1 MGNTNMENDSKMT
14 GSIRNC
20 SWGYKCE
27 KTWDDLLALDVDR
40 TDHRYCDAC
49 EKNVHLCKTAD
60 ELSTS
65 VLLNRCV
72 AFHPKLVDQLG
83 ALAATSELEDINRS
97 NAKDFDPLEPLSIG
111 EIQAPYYTK

>member
-27 KTWDDLLALDVDR
+27 KTWDDLLAIDR

-49 EKNVHLCKTAD
+49 EKNVYLCKTAD

-83 ALAATSELEDINRS
+83 ALAATSELEDINRP

-111 EIQAPYYTK
+111 EIQTPYYTK

>member
-1 MGNTNMENDSKMT
+1 MENDPKMT

-27 KTWDDLLALDVDR
+27 KTWDDLLAIDR

-49 EKNVHLCKTAD
+49 EKNVYLCKTTE

-83 ALAATSELEDINRS
+83 ALAATSELEDINRP

-111 EIQAPYYTK
+111 EIQTPYYTK

>member
-1 MGNTNMENDSKMT
+1 MENDSKMT

-20 SWGYKCE
+20 SWGFKCE
-27 KTWDDLLALDVDR
+27 KTWDDLLAIDR

-49 EKNVHLCKTAD
+49 EKNVYLCKTTE

-111 EIQAPYYTK
+111 EIQTPYYTK